1 MKSIIVI
8 GAYCPDKERK
18 QLLENC
24 VNSLQPIRKD
34 FDILISSHVHV
45 PEYIVDKVDYY
56 FYDKDNELI
65 TDWDLMNTPWF
76 SPKEDLNIVSSL
88 ISNYS
93 VYLAAYKT
101 FINGMGAGKNLGYK
115 TAHWVDYDAVFTD
128 YSDFYDNIN
137 ILKDYVSVQYV
148 KPNRLFESNLPWGQ
162 GPFQAINLD
171 IVNDLFIKYN
181 KEELLKI
188 LKNSPHKTNEYIS
201 QIILTLDGKKVYHK
215 NFDEIQEKGN
225 TFNLSGQTQMHDLD
239 DWTVPFY
246 DTKTDKINFIAWNSK
261 KDEPI
266 NVSFII
272 NQNQL
277 ITINGVKRYEWKM
290 ADGDYINNINEIL
303 TIVDN
308 KLKQHIDIS
317 TPELKEKFKRN
328 NQTQYK

>member
-8 GAYCPDKERK
+8 GAYCPDAERK

-24 VNSLQPIRKD
+24 INSLQPIRKD

-45 PEYIVDKVDYY
+45 PKHIIDKVDYY

-93 VYLAAYKT
+93 TYLAAFKT
-101 FINGMGAGKNLGYK
+101 FISGLGCAKNLGYK
-115 TAHWVDYDAVFTD
+115 TAHWVEYDSIFKD
-128 YSDFYDNIN
+128 YSDFYDNDIL
-137 ILKDYVSVQYV
+137 LKDYVSVQYV

-162 GPFQAINLD
+162 GPFQSINLD
-171 IVNDLFIKYN
+171 KVNNLLTTYN

-188 LKNSPHKTNEYIS
+188 LKESSHKTNEYI
-201 QIILTLDGKKVYHK
+201 IRNIYTLDGEEIYNK

-225 TFNLSGQTQMHDLD
+225 IFNLSSLIQINNLD

-246 DTKTDKINFIAWNSK
+246 DTKTDKVNFIAWNSK

-266 NVSFII
+266 NVSFLI
-272 NQNQL
+272 NQNKL
-277 ITINGVKRYEWKM
+277 ITINNVNKFEWKM
-290 ADGDYINNINEIL
+290 ADGDNINNINEIL
-303 TIVDN
+303 TIVNN

-317 TPELKEKFKRN
+317 TLELKEKFKRN
-328 NQTQYK
+328 NQTQYL

>member
-1 MKSIIVI
+1 MKAIIII
-8 GAYCPDKERK
+8 GAYCPDVERK

-24 VNSLQPIRKD
+24 INSLQPIRKD

-45 PEYIVDKVDYY
+45 PEYIVDKADYY

-76 SPKEDLNIVSSL
+76 SPYENLTIVSSL

-93 VYLAAYKT
+93 VYLAAYKC
-101 FINGMGAGKNLGYK
+101 FINGMGASKNLGYK

-128 YSDFYDNIN
+128 YSDFYEDIN
-137 ILKDYVSVQYV
+137 LLKDYVSVQYV
-148 KPNRLFESNLPWGQ
+148 KPDRLFENNLPWGQ
-162 GPFQAINLD
+162 GPYCSFNLD
-171 IVNDLFIKYN
+171 KVNDLFIKYN
-181 KEELLKI
+181 KKELLEI
-188 LKNSPHKTNEYIS
+188 LKNSPYKTNEYIT
-201 QIILTLDGKKVYHK
+201 QLILNLDGEKIYHK

-225 TFNLSGQTQMHDLD
+225 IFNLSGFAQIHDLD

-246 DTKTDKINFIAWNSK
+246 DTKTNKINFIAWNSK
-261 KDEPI
+261 KDNPI

-277 ITINGVKRYEWKM
+277 ITINNVKKYEWKIIE
-290 ADGDYINNINEIL
+290 GNHIEKINDIL
-303 TIVDN
+303 IIVDN
-308 KLKQHIDIS
+308 KIKQYIVIN
-317 TPELKEKFKRN
+317 TPELKEKFIRN

>member
-76 SPKEDLNIVSSL
+76 SPHDNLKIVSSL

-101 FINGMGAGKNLGYK
+101 TINGLGCAKNLGYTK
-115 TAHWVDYDAVFTD
+115 AHWVDYDSVFSD
-128 YSDFYDNIN
+128 YSDFYDNDVLLDEYVN
-137 ILKDYVSVQYV
+137 IQYV
-148 KPNRLFESNLPWGQ
+148 KPNRLFETNLQWGQ
-162 GPFQAINLD
+162 GVFQGYNLNKIN
-171 IVNDLFIKYN
+171 NLFIKYDRE
-181 KEELLKI
+181 KLLEI
-188 LKNSPHKTNEYIS
+188 LKNSSHKTNEAINDTIY
-201 QIILTLDGKKVYHK
+201 TLDGEKICYK

-225 TFNLSGQTQMHDLD
+225 IFNLSGFTQMHDLD

-246 DTKTDKINFIAWNSK
+246 DTKIDKINFIAWNSK

-277 ITINGVKRYEWKM
+277 VTINDVKRYEWRM
-290 ADGDYINNINEIL
+290 ADGDYIDNINEIL

>member
-1 MKSIIVI
+1 MKSLIII
-8 GAYCPDKERK
+8 GAYCPDVERK

-24 VNSLQPIRKD
+24 INSLQPIRKD

-76 SPKEDLNIVSSL
+76 SPNDNLTIVSSL
-88 ISNYS
+88 TSNYS
-93 VYLAAYKT
+93 TYLAVFKT
-101 FINGMGAGKNLGYK
+101 LINGMGCAKNLGYK
-115 TAHWVDYDAVFTD
+115 IAHWVEYDSIFKD
-128 YSDFYDNIN
+128 YSDFYDNDVL
-137 ILKDYVSVQYV
+137 LKDYVSVQYV

-162 GPFQAINLD
+162 GPFQSINLD
-171 IVNDLFIKYN
+171 KVNNLLTTYD

-188 LKNSPHKTNEYIS
+188 LKESSHKTNEYI
-201 QIILTLDGKKVYHK
+201 IRNIYTLDGEKIYNK

-225 TFNLSGQTQMHDLD
+225 IFNLSSLIQTNNLD

-266 NVSFII
+266 NVSFLI
-272 NQNQL
+272 NQNKL
-277 ITINGVKRYEWKM
+277 ITINNINKFEWKM
-290 ADGDYINNINEIL
+290 ADGDNINNINEIL
-303 TIVDN
+303 TIVNN

-328 NQTQYK
+328 NQTQYL

>member
-1 MKSIIVI
+1 MKSLIVI
-8 GAYCPDKERK
+8 GAYCPDAERK

-24 VNSLQPIRKD
+24 INSLQPIRKD

-45 PEYIVDKVDYY
+45 SEYIVDKVDYY

-76 SPKEDLNIVSSL
+76 SPKENLNIVSSL

-93 VYLAAYKT
+93 VYLAVYKT
-101 FINGMGAGKNLGYK
+101 LINGLGCAKNLGYK
-115 TAHWVDYDAVFTD
+115 NIHWVEYDSFFTN
-128 YSDFYDNIN
+128 YSDFYDNLN

-148 KPNRLFESNLPWGQ
+148 KPNILFESNLPWGQ
-162 GPFQAINLD
+162 GCFQAINLD
-171 IVNDLFIKYN
+171 KVNNLFIKYN
-181 KEELLKI
+181 KKELLKM
-188 LKNSPHKTNEYIS
+188 LKESPYKTNEYIS
-201 QIILTLDGKKVYHK
+201 QVIYTLDNEKIYHK
-215 NFDEIQEKGN
+215 NFNEIQEKGN
-225 TFNLSGQTQMHDLD
+225 KFNLSSFIKTNDLD

-266 NVSFII
+266 NVSFLI
-272 NQNQL
+272 NQNKL
-277 ITINGVKRYEWKM
+277 ITINNINKFEWKM
-290 ADGDYINNINEIL
+290 ADGDNINNINEIL
-303 TIVDN
+303 TIVNN

-317 TPELKEKFKRN
+317 TPELKEKFKRS